1 MPRELHTNTSTLSDG
16 AGNYDVVF
24 LSVVKLQAF

>member
-16 AGNYDVVF
+16 AGKVKLRADVVD
-24 LSVVKLQAF
+24 SI